1 MTIEPG
7 TSPKHRYELIKATL
21 LVIVG
26 ALITITIVY
35 GVPYFSPKEVADPI
49 EPVVSVPEVKPTP
62 VVENTPTPTQETPKE
77 KVYTQDE
84 LNTIFEMDKKKA
96 GTKLFY
102 SSKLGV
108 GFTYIDNGGASNIVS
123 IREVDND
130 IYFDYPG
137 RTDTYPKLEVFTK
150 DPKDT
155 LDQAVTKEFLAG
167 ADSKDCFIVSQKDS
181 SVKSNP
187 FVTTEIG
194 YTIPKNQGDNPFF
207 YYSNKC
213 PEKARPYAKTN
224 GGQNFFMQPEKSSQY
239 GFVRIGQDM
248 GPLSGFSDILDWSET
263 IRFLK

>member
-1 MTIEPG
+1 MPIEPG

-35 GVPYFSPKEVADPI
+35 GIPYFSPKDVTDPI
-49 EPVVSVPEVKPTP
+49 EPVTNTPEVNPTP
-62 VVENTPTPTQETPKE
+62 VVENTSAPTTPEASKE

-102 SSKLGV
+102 SPKLGV
-108 GFTYIDNGGASNIVS
+108 GFTYIDNGNPSEILS
-123 IREVDND
+123 IREAGKD

-137 RTDTYPKLEVFTK
+137 RTNTYPKLEVFTK

-167 ADSKDCFIVSQKDS
+167 ADSEDCFITTDKYTTAYTT
-181 SVKSNP
+181 VKIN
-187 FVTTEIG
+187 
-194 YTIPKNQGDNPFF
+194 YTIPENLGDNIPFF
-207 YYSNKC
+207 DYNTKC

-224 GGQNFFMQPEKSSQY
+224 GAQFFFMQPEKPSQY
-239 GFVRIGQDM
+239 GFVRIGQDI
-248 GPLSGFSDILDWSET
+248 GPLSGFSDIRNWSET
-263 IRFLK
+263 VRFLK